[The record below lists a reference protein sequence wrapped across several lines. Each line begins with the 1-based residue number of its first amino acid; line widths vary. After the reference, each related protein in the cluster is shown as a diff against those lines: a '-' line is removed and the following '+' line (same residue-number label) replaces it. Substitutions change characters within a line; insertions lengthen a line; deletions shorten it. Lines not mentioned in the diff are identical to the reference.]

1 MPHTIIETKYDWL
14 CKEVPHGSKSIPERF
29 LQPLRRGQPPAVS
42 ARQRRISHHDAL
54 HREISQARRQSP
66 RDRRRNGPLFSR
78 AGAPGASRGRGG
90 AGRAQHR
97 GFPPKHPSRES
108 VTIAQAMLWI
118 CPPLRTTPT
127 MSRFCSARF
136 IICIR
141 RTTSAGRCGRRSASQ
156 SRAALSLPLMSSPT
170 AAFWTRASAAA
181 ISLLPNMCGT
191 GCWTPGRLPPA
202 PSQRICSSWC
212 AKRMLMS

>member
-1 MPHTIIETKYDWL
+1 MEANQYLNDFYNHYDEDSRL
-14 CKEVPHGSKSIPERF
+14 LFQHGSVEF
-29 LQPLRRGQPPAVS
+29 LTTMRYIEKYLKHGDKVLEIGAGTGRYSHALARRGHPVDAVELV
-42 ARQRRISHHDAL
+42 AHNIEVFRQNTRPGKASPSH
-54 HREISQARRQSP
+54 R
-66 RDRRRNGPLFSR
+66 
-78 AGAPGASRGRGG
+78 
-90 AGRAQHR
+90 
-97 GFPPKHPSRES
+97 
-108 VTIAQAMLWI
+108 AMLWI

-191 GCWTPGRLPPA
+191 GCWMPGRLPPA